1 MESKVYKCKIRT
13 VSPVHIGSGKDY
25 GPSEYVNSKA
35 KQKDKKKKSMRER
48 VDELMKEKE

>member
-35 KQKDKKKKSMRER
+35 KQKDNVVKTIKRI
-48 VDELMKEKE
+48 DFA